1 MEVYYCNSPYCMFS
15 GIISLEWRLYQ
26 FKDVYYKPFKQ
37 RSQQWR
43 EDGIIKKNWVDS
55 KKAERKKKNPRNYRK
70 INSKMIDLILN
81 LPIIALNVNNLNMPN
96 EEVEIFRYDT
106 KARNSNMMPRGS
118 ELQI

>member
-1 MEVYYCNSPYCMFS
+1 
-15 GIISLEWRLYQ
+15 
-26 FKDVYYKPFKQ
+26 
-37 RSQQWR
+37 
-43 EDGIIKKNWVDS
+43 
-55 KKAERKKKNPRNYRK
+55 
-70 INSKMIDLILN
+70 MIDLILN